1 MQQSCHRI
9 RTLWLTSAS
18 DGPDAMVDTEQWL
31 MAAQQRLTE
40 AAAAQT
46 VVVTDSQRIVS
57 LAIGMG
63 LPCIGIEAGAD
74 RLSAPFI
81 FEDPGQIDEAAVEMA
96 YCRFH
101 GLPLIIAQTARL
113 RIREMTEADIG
124 LALEW
129 AAEAAEAFCGEVTK
143 AHWQRQIDTVYPLF
157 GYGIWLIE
165 VAVVQEVEK
174 RIEEEIEKRIE
185 KHWRPIGLVGF
196 GTEEIPD
203 LGFFVCQ
210 QWRRLGMAFEAAEA
224 AIAYM
229 QEQGYRQLVC
239 EIDKRNVASQRLAAR
254 LGFTRQGSA
263 AGDDRREQWCRKM

>member
-1 MQQSCHRI
+1 M
-9 RTLWLTSAS
+9 
-18 DGPDAMVDTEQWL
+18 DTEQWL
-31 MAAQQRLTE
+31 MVAQQRLTE
-40 AAAAQT
+40 ATAAQT

-113 RIREMTEADIG
+113 RIREMTEADIR
-124 LALEW
+124 LTLEW

-143 AHWQRQIDTVYPLF
+143 AHWQRQIDTVYPLL

-165 VAVVQEVEK
+165 AKAGRKTADNERQK
-174 RIEEEIEKRIE
+174 Q
-185 KHWRPIGLVGF
+185 WQPIGLVGF
-196 GTEEIPD
+196 GAEEIPS

-210 QWRRLGMAFEAAEA
+210 QWRCLGMAFEAAEA

-239 EIDKRNVASQRLAAR
+239 EIDKRNVASQRLAAK